1 MTCTD
6 SFDETRSQYEDRID
20 SLLREMVVEEAI
32 GAMADDRAVRSFSLQ
47 EISDYVGLGVT
58 TLFALEQEAL
68 KKFRNIMLNLEKND
82 E

>member
-32 GAMADDRAVRSFSLQ
+32 GAMADDRAVRAFSLQ

-58 TLFALEQEAL
+58 TLFAIEQEAL

>member
-47 EISDYVGLGVT
+47 EISDYVGLGVA
-58 TLFALEQEAL
+58 TLFAIEQEAL
-68 KKFRNIMLNLEKND
+68 KKFRNIMINLEKND

>member
-58 TLFALEQEAL
+58 TLFAIEQEAL

>member
-6 SFDETRSQYEDRID
+6 SYNEPRDQFESRID

-32 GAMADDRAVRSFSLQ
+32 GAIQDDRDVRSFSLQ

-58 TLFALEQEAL
+58 TLFVIEQDAL
-68 KKFRNIMLNLEKND
+68 KKFKNLMLALEEK
-82 E
+82 